1 MPDKK
6 KIFIVDDD
14 EIALTSLKR
23 LLVLS
28 GFEVE
33 VTQDAKGV
41 FQKIKA
47 FNPHLIILDLLM
59 PNMGGL
65 EVCQMLNDD
74 KETRGI
80 PIIVV
85 SGLNNPADQKSAYRL
100 GVINYFTKPYDFN
113 KLLQEINKAIVSKEN
128 KIM

>member
-1 MPDKK
+1 MADKK

-14 EIALTSLKR
+14 EIALTSLKK

-33 VTQDAKGV
+33 ITPEAKGV

-47 FNPHLIILDLLM
+47 FNPQLIILDLLM

-80 PIIVV
+80 PIFVV

-113 KLLQEINKAIVSKEN
+113 KLLQEINKAIAFKSN
-128 KIM
+128 AF

>member
-1 MPDKK
+1 MGDKK
-6 KIFIVDDD
+6 RIFIVDDD
-14 EIALTSLKR
+14 EIALTSLKKM
-23 LLVLS
+23 LVLS

-33 VTQDAKGV
+33 ITQEAKEV
-41 FQKIKA
+41 FSKIKA

-65 EVCQMLNDD
+65 EVCQMLNDN

-80 PIIVV
+80 PIFVV
-85 SGLNNPADQKSAYRL
+85 SGLNSPVDQKSAYRL

-113 KLLQEINKAIVSKEN
+113 KLLQEINKAIVAKEN
-128 KIM
+128 RIT

>member
-14 EIALTSLKR
+14 EIALTSLKKM
-23 LLVLS
+23 LVFS

-33 VTQDAKGV
+33 AAQEAKDV
-41 FQKIKA
+41 FPKIKA

-74 KETRGI
+74 KKTSGI
-80 PIIVV
+80 PIFVV
-85 SGLNNPADQKSAYRL
+85 SGLNSPADQKSAYRL

-113 KLLQEINKAIVSKEN
+113 KLLQEINKAIVFKEN
-128 KIM
+128 KIT